1 MDGGSAMTGMASAYI
16 AGSHQG
22 TEPHN
27 VEAHS
32 VETRG
37 YNSPGPGL
45 EWSRVLYSKFLIFGE
60 KLFWQKFSM
69 GGKDSGS
76 GHYSG

>member
-45 EWSRVLYSKFLIFGE
+45 EWSVLVILIANLVTKK
-60 KLFWQKFSM
+60 KLVLPSTM
-69 GGKDSGS
+69 LSS
-76 GHYSG
+76 ILIYNN